1 MERLK
6 ILFITKDYSQW
17 ITKNYIYFIEKL
29 SEYTEV
35 KVWHD
40 AADIRYILKKL
51 DFQPDFILLND
62 FRPHM
67 LPKITRLSSINIP
80 LGIIIEDLHR
90 EIEEGRKFINENNI
104 KNVFSISRD
113 KFYKSYPN
121 YKHDVYW
128 FPHWVN
134 TDVFKDYG
142 LEKDIDYLLMGAIV
156 QEHYPLRKLIIDKMQ
171 NETGFIYNK
180 HPGYKNIKD
189 NNALIGEKYAREIN
203 RAKIFFT
210 DGGIYNYPV
219 KKYYEVLACK
229 TLLLAPTFKEL
240 EDLGFIPDVN
250 FVAINGSDFLEK
262 AKFYLEHKEEREKIT
277 ENGYNM
283 VRSKHSTEMR
293 VIQFVKTV
301 QDILI
306 KNHIYKR

>member
-1 MERLK
+1 M
-6 ILFITKDYSQW
+6 
-17 ITKNYIYFIEKL
+17 KL
-29 SEYTEV
+29 SEYSEL

-40 AADIRYILKKL
+40 AADIRYILNKL
-51 DFQPDFILLND
+51 DFEPEFILLND

-67 LPKITRLSSINIP
+67 LPKITGLSTINIP
-80 LGIIIEDLHR
+80 LGIIVEDLHR
-90 EIEEGRKFINENNI
+90 EIEDGKKFFFENNI
-104 KNVFSISRD
+104 KHIFSICRD

-121 YKHDVYW
+121 YKYNVYW

-134 TDVFKDYG
+134 IDVFKDYG
-142 LEKDIDYLLMGAIV
+142 LKKDIDYLLMGAIAK
-156 QEHYPLRKLIIDKMQ
+156 EHYPLRNRILNVMQ
-171 NETGFIYNK
+171 KEAGFAYNK
-180 HPGYKNIKD
+180 HPGYKNIKEG
-189 NNALIGEKYAREIN
+189 NALIGERYAKEIN

-240 EDLGFIPDVN
+240 EDLGFIPEVN
-250 FVAINGSDFLEK
+250 FVDIDENNFLEK
-262 AKFYLEHKEEREKIT
+262 AKYYLEHEEEREKIT

-293 VIQFVKTV
+293 VIQFIKTV
-301 QDILI
+301 QDIL
-306 KNHIYKR
+306 KENQVNKR